1 MKSARD
7 KYDLLKIQLG
17 RLNEDWSLTGETFSH
32 QAALHIRQAV
42 WDDKNLLASLR
53 QLMLAICSLQRQ
65 YARHVDPD
73 TMPACGPGDAHTLDR
88 WNQTFTATAYI
99 MDELESFLSQKE
111 RDQLGFETIA
121 AYKQSYQN

>member
-42 WDDKNLLASLR
+42 WDEKNLLASLR
-53 QLMLAICSLQRQ
+53 QLMLAVCALQRQ
-65 YARHVDPD
+65 YSRHVDPD
-73 TMPACGPGDAHTLDR
+73 TMPARGAGDDHSIER

-99 MDELESFLSQKE
+99 MDELESFLSSSE
-111 RDQLGFETIA
+111 RDQLGLETIA
-121 AYKQSYQN
+121 AYKQAYQN